1 MLLNLVANNDTG
13 LGARRTR
20 PASGGKEQVERDGT
34 GAKGRNLRG
43 QVGRH
48 SLTRQERGGH
58 GKSLSGCPCLREAV
72 SLKHHFEKANTLTF
86 KADFMGMWPVQPHRD
101 PHLEGTLHLI

>member
-1 MLLNLVANNDTG
+1 MFLNLVANNDTG

-20 PASGGKEQVERDGT
+20 PPSGGKEQVERDGT

-48 SLTRQERGGH
+48 SLTRQDGG
-58 GKSLSGCPCLREAV
+58 GMEKVFLAAPASEKLCL
-72 SLKHHFEKANTLTF
+72 
-86 KADFMGMWPVQPHRD
+86 
-101 PHLEGTLHLI
+101 